1 MPCDVFILHIAGGD
15 ILHDYSGVPQ
25 IVTAVTQEDGSK
37 LKAIV
42 GYNATLRVGMVPK
55 CNEKDTQTLALLGGQ
70 NKTLKDR
77 RGVVAVL
84 SEGLAKPK
92 LTDQVGVVSSGGLYP
107 V

>member
-1 MPCDVFILHIAGGD
+1 M
-15 ILHDYSGVPQ
+15 S
-25 IVTAVTQEDGSK
+25 
-37 LKAIV
+37 
-42 GYNATLRVGMVPK
+42 
-55 CNEKDTQTLALLGGQ
+55 EKDTQTLGH

-92 LTDQVGVVSSGGLYP
+92 LTDRVGVVSLEWRRLVSSVTVKL